1 MAKLWRYALP
11 SAFDFAVRAVRDA
24 LTRPILGARPTG
36 QRKRCSKTLPAF
48 LSGAARTF
56 AASMRLTRRSR
67 LPQHSF
73 NAGKPHY
80 L

>member
-1 MAKLWRYALP
+1 MTTGWRLNYAASAVP
-11 SAFDFAVRAVRDA
+11 SASAFAVRAARDVV
-24 LTRPILGARPTG
+24 TRPILGARPTG

-48 LSGAARTF
+48 LSGTARTF

-73 NAGKPHY
+73 
-80 L
+80 